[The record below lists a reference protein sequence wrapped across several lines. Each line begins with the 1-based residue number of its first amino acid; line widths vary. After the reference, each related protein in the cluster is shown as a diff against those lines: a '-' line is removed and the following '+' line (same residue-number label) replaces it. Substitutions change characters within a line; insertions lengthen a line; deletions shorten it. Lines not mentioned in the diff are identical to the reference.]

1 MFFLSMFTS
10 TEESSVSLDDMQK
23 GPPAP
28 TIDDIALLIDQ
39 IGVDRL
45 PPSGV
50 AEIRATLDVIQQEL
64 QTAPRYEIGT
74 MAALQAGITGLVNG
88 DLLQYDSV
96 QAVWKNA
103 PAATVVAGT
112 ATTPVTKTADFSV
125 ASGEKWIIN
134 NKAGSSCVVTLPT
147 ASDNVG
153 RELHFQNYQAQ
164 TLVSASSNVIPLAG
178 GAAGTAILGAV
189 AGANATLVSDGT
201 NWVLTQ

>member
-1 MFFLSMFTS
+1 MFFLSTKTS
-10 TEESSVSLDDMQK
+10 TEKSSVSLDDMQK

-50 AEIRATLDVIQQEL
+50 AEIRAALDAIQQEL
-64 QTAPRYEIGT
+64 QTAPRHEIGA

-112 ATTPVTKTADFSV
+112 ATAPVTKTVDFSV

>member
-1 MFFLSMFTS
+1 MFFLSMQTS
-10 TEESSVSLDDMQK
+10 TKESSVSLDDMQK

-50 AEIRATLDVIQQEL
+50 AEIRAALDAIQQEL

>member
-1 MFFLSMFTS
+1 MFFLSMQTS
-10 TEESSVSLDDMQK
+10 TKESSVSLDDMQK

-50 AEIRATLDVIQQEL
+50 AEIRAALDVIQQEL

-112 ATTPVTKTADFSV
+112 ATAPVTKTADFSV

-201 NWVLTQ
+201 NWVLMQ

>member
-10 TEESSVSLDDMQK
+10 TKESSVSLDDMQK

-50 AEIRATLDVIQQEL
+50 AEIRAALDVIQQEL

>member
-1 MFFLSMFTS
+1 MFFLSMQTS
-10 TEESSVSLDDMQK
+10 TKESSVSLDDMQK

-50 AEIRATLDVIQQEL
+50 AEIRAALDVIQQEF
-64 QTAPRYEIGT
+64 QTAPRHEIGT

-112 ATTPVTKTADFSV
+112 ATAPVTKTADFSV

-201 NWVLTQ
+201 NWVLMQ

>member
-1 MFFLSMFTS
+1 MFFLSMQTS
-10 TEESSVSLDDMQK
+10 TKESSVSLDDMQK

-103 PAATVVAGT
+103 PAAAVVAGT
-112 ATTPVTKTADFSV
+112 ATAPVTKTVDFSV

>member
-1 MFFLSMFTS
+1 MFFLSMQTS
-10 TEESSVSLDDMQK
+10 TKESSVSLDDMQK

-112 ATTPVTKTADFSV
+112 ATAPVTKTVDFSV

>member
-10 TEESSVSLDDMQK
+10 TEESSVSLDDIQK

-50 AEIRATLDVIQQEL
+50 AEIRAALDVIQQEL
-64 QTAPRYEIGT
+64 RTAPRYEIGT

-112 ATTPVTKTADFSV
+112 ATAPVTKTVDFSV

>member
-1 MFFLSMFTS
+1 MFFLSMQTS
-10 TEESSVSLDDMQK
+10 TKESSVSLDDMQK

-50 AEIRATLDVIQQEL
+50 AEIRAALDVIQQEL

-74 MAALQAGITGLVNG
+74 MAALQAGITELVNG

-112 ATTPVTKTADFSV
+112 ATAPVTKTVDFSV

>member
-1 MFFLSMFTS
+1 MFFLSMFSS
-10 TEESSVSLDDMQK
+10 TKESSVSLDDMQK

-74 MAALQAGITGLVNG
+74 MAELQAGITGIVNG

-112 ATTPVTKTADFSV
+112 ATAPVTKTVDFSV

>member
-1 MFFLSMFTS
+1 MFFLSMFSS
-10 TEESSVSLDDMQK
+10 TKESSVSLDDMQK

>member
-1 MFFLSMFTS
+1 MFFLSMQTS
-10 TEESSVSLDDMQK
+10 TKESSVSLDDMQK

-112 ATTPVTKTADFSV
+112 ATAPVTKTADFSV

>member
-50 AEIRATLDVIQQEL
+50 AEIRAALDAIQQEL

-112 ATTPVTKTADFSV
+112 ATTPVTKTVDFSV

>member
-1 MFFLSMFTS
+1 MFFLSMFSS
-10 TEESSVSLDDMQK
+10 TKESSVSLDDMQK

-50 AEIRATLDVIQQEL
+50 AEIRAALDAIQQEL

>member
-1 MFFLSMFTS
+1 MFFLSMFSS
-10 TEESSVSLDDMQK
+10 TKESSVSLDDMQK

-50 AEIRATLDVIQQEL
+50 AEIRAALDVIQQEL

-74 MAALQAGITGLVNG
+74 MAALQAGITELVNG

-112 ATTPVTKTADFSV
+112 ATAPVTKTADFSV

>member
-50 AEIRATLDVIQQEL
+50 AEIRAALDVIQQEL

-103 PAATVVAGT
+103 PAAAVVAGT
-112 ATTPVTKTADFSV
+112 ATAPVTKTVDFSV

>member
-10 TEESSVSLDDMQK
+10 TKESSVSLDDMQK

-50 AEIRATLDVIQQEL
+50 AEIRAALDVIQQEL

-112 ATTPVTKTADFSV
+112 ATAPVTKTADFSV

>member
-10 TEESSVSLDDMQK
+10 TKESSVSLDDMQK

-50 AEIRATLDVIQQEL
+50 AEIRAALDVIQQEL
-64 QTAPRYEIGT
+64 RTAPRYEIGT

-112 ATTPVTKTADFSV
+112 ATAPVTKTVDFSV

>member
-1 MFFLSMFTS
+1 MFFLSMRTS

-50 AEIRATLDVIQQEL
+50 AEIRAALDVIQQEL

-112 ATTPVTKTADFSV
+112 ATAPVTKTADFSV

>member
-1 MFFLSMFTS
+1 MFFLSMFSS
-10 TEESSVSLDDMQK
+10 TKESSVSLDDMQK

-50 AEIRATLDVIQQEL
+50 AEIRAALDVIQQEF
-64 QTAPRYEIGT
+64 QTAPRHEIGT

-112 ATTPVTKTADFSV
+112 ATAPVTKTVDFSV

>member
-1 MFFLSMFTS
+1 MFFLSMQTS
-10 TEESSVSLDDMQK
+10 TKESSVSLDDMQK

-50 AEIRATLDVIQQEL
+50 AEIRAALDAIQQEL

-112 ATTPVTKTADFSV
+112 ATAPVTKTADFSV

>member
-1 MFFLSMFTS
+1 MFFLSMQTS
-10 TEESSVSLDDMQK
+10 TKESSVSLDDMQK

-50 AEIRATLDVIQQEL
+50 AEIRAALDAIQQEL

-103 PAATVVAGT
+103 PAVTVVAGT
-112 ATTPVTKTADFSV
+112 ATAPVTKTVDFSV

>member
-1 MFFLSMFTS
+1 MFFLSMQTS
-10 TEESSVSLDDMQK
+10 TKESSVSLDDMQK

-50 AEIRATLDVIQQEL
+50 AEIRAALDVIQQEL

-112 ATTPVTKTADFSV
+112 ATTPVTKTVDFSV

>member
-1 MFFLSMFTS
+1 MFFLSMFSS
-10 TEESSVSLDDMQK
+10 TKESSVSLDDMQK

-50 AEIRATLDVIQQEL
+50 AEIRAALDVIQQEL

-74 MAALQAGITGLVNG
+74 MAELQAGITGLVNG

-112 ATTPVTKTADFSV
+112 ATAPVTKTVDFSV

>member
-1 MFFLSMFTS
+1 MFLLSMQTS
-10 TEESSVSLDDMQK
+10 TKESSVSLDDMQK

-50 AEIRATLDVIQQEL
+50 AEIRAALDVIQQEL

-112 ATTPVTKTADFSV
+112 ATAPVTKTVDFSV

>member
-1 MFFLSMFTS
+1 MFFLSMQTS
-10 TEESSVSLDDMQK
+10 TKESSVSLDDMQK

-50 AEIRATLDVIQQEL
+50 AEIRAALDAIQQEL

-103 PAATVVAGT
+103 PAAAVVAGT
-112 ATTPVTKTADFSV
+112 ATAPVTKTVDFSV

>member
-1 MFFLSMFTS
+1 MFFLSMQTS
-10 TEESSVSLDDMQK
+10 TKESSVSLDDMQK

-50 AEIRATLDVIQQEL
+50 AEIRATLDLIQQEL

-112 ATTPVTKTADFSV
+112 ATTPVTKTVDFSV

-201 NWVLTQ
+201 NWVLMQ

>member
-1 MFFLSMFTS
+1 MFFLSMQTS
-10 TEESSVSLDDMQK
+10 TKESSVSLDDMQK

-50 AEIRATLDVIQQEL
+50 AEIRAALDVIQQEL

-112 ATTPVTKTADFSV
+112 ATAPVTKTADFSV

>member
-1 MFFLSMFTS
+1 MFFLSMFSS
-10 TEESSVSLDDMQK
+10 TKESSVSLDDMQK

-50 AEIRATLDVIQQEL
+50 AEIRAALDVIQQEL
-64 QTAPRYEIGT
+64 RTAPRYEIGT

-112 ATTPVTKTADFSV
+112 ATAPVTKTVDFSV

-164 TLVSASSNVIPLAG
+164 TIVSASSNVIPLAG

>member
-1 MFFLSMFTS
+1 MFFLSMQTS
-10 TEESSVSLDDMQK
+10 TKESSVSLDDMQK

-112 ATTPVTKTADFSV
+112 ATTPVTKTVDFSV

>member
-1 MFFLSMFTS
+1 MFFLSMFSS
-10 TEESSVSLDDMQK
+10 TKESSVSLDDMQK

-50 AEIRATLDVIQQEL
+50 AEIRAALDVIQQEL
-64 QTAPRYEIGT
+64 RTAPRYEIGT

>member
-1 MFFLSMFTS
+1 MFFLSMQTS
-10 TEESSVSLDDMQK
+10 TKESSVSLDDMQK

-112 ATTPVTKTADFSV
+112 ATAPVTKTADFSV

-201 NWVLTQ
+201 NWVLMQ

>member
-1 MFFLSMFTS
+1 MFFLSMQTS
-10 TEESSVSLDDMQK
+10 TKESSVSLDDMQK

-74 MAALQAGITGLVNG
+74 MAELQAGITGLVNG

-112 ATTPVTKTADFSV
+112 ATAPVTKTVDFSV

>member
-1 MFFLSMFTS
+1 MFFLSMFSS

-50 AEIRATLDVIQQEL
+50 AEIRAALDVIQQEL

>member
-1 MFFLSMFTS
+1 MFFLSMQTS
-10 TEESSVSLDDMQK
+10 TKESSVSLDDMQK

-50 AEIRATLDVIQQEL
+50 AEIRAALDVIQQEL

-112 ATTPVTKTADFSV
+112 ATAPVTKTADFSV

-164 TLVSASSNVIPLAG
+164 TLVSVSSNVIPLAG

>member
-1 MFFLSMFTS
+1 MFFLSMFSS
-10 TEESSVSLDDMQK
+10 TKESSVSLDDMQK

-50 AEIRATLDVIQQEL
+50 AEIRATLDVIQQEI

-74 MAALQAGITGLVNG
+74 MAELQAGITGLVNG

>member
-1 MFFLSMFTS
+1 MFFLSMQTS
-10 TEESSVSLDDMQK
+10 TKESSVSLDDMQK

-45 PPSGV
+45 PH
-50 AEIRATLDVIQQEL
+50 
-64 QTAPRYEIGT
+64 EIGT

-112 ATTPVTKTADFSV
+112 ATAPVTKTADFSV

>member
-1 MFFLSMFTS
+1 MFFLSMFSS
-10 TEESSVSLDDMQK
+10 TKESSVSLDDMQK

-50 AEIRATLDVIQQEL
+50 AEIRAALDVIQQEF
-64 QTAPRYEIGT
+64 QTAPRHEIGT

-112 ATTPVTKTADFSV
+112 ATAPVTKTADFSV

>member
-10 TEESSVSLDDMQK
+10 TKESSVSLDDMQK

-50 AEIRATLDVIQQEL
+50 AEIRAALDAIQQEL

-112 ATTPVTKTADFSV
+112 ATAPVTKTADFSV

-201 NWVLTQ
+201 NWVLMQ